1 MSQEPMEFEK
11 RSREVLEESSG
22 RLDGRTLSRLTQAR
36 HAALDQLQ
44 RPTRALWWGRWSVPA
59 GAAAAAV
66 LAVVIWVGRPPIVE
80 GPATLASIKSVD
92 DFELLTDAD
101 APDFVDDG
109 EDVEFY
115 EWAAGEM
122 ES

>member
-1 MSQEPMEFEK
+1 MSQSPTEFEK
-11 RSREVLEESSG
+11 RSREVLEESKG
-22 RLDGRTLSRLTQAR
+22 RLDGHTLSRLTQAR

-44 RPTRALWWGRWSVPA
+44 RPARAAWWRWSVPA

-66 LAVVIWVGRPPIVE
+66 LAVVIWVGRPPIAE
-80 GPATLASIKSVD
+80 GPATLASLKSVD

-101 APDFVDDG
+101 APDFVDDN

>member
-1 MSQEPMEFEK
+1 M
-11 RSREVLEESSG
+11 
-22 RLDGRTLSRLTQAR
+22 
-36 HAALDQLQ
+36 
-44 RPTRALWWGRWSVPA
+44 
-59 GAAAAAV
+59 
-66 LAVVIWVGRPPIVE
+66 AVVLWMGRPPVS
-80 GPATLASIKSVD
+80 PSIAKSVD

-101 APDFVDDG
+101 APDFVDG

>member
-1 MSQEPMEFEK
+1 MSQEPTEFEK

-44 RPTRALWWGRWSVPA
+44 RPARAPRWGRWSVPA

-66 LAVVIWVGRPPIVE
+66 LAVVIWVGRAPLVE
-80 GPATLASIKSVD
+80 APATLASLKSVD

-109 EDVEFY
+109 EDLEFY

>member
-1 MSQEPMEFEK
+1 MSQEPTEFEK

-36 HAALDQLQ
+36 HAALDKLQ
-44 RPTRALWWGRWSVPA
+44 RPARAPWWRWSVPA

-66 LAVVIWVGRPPIVE
+66 LAVVIWVGQPPAAE
-80 GPATLASIKSVD
+80 GPATLATLKSVD

-109 EDVEFY
+109 ED
-115 EWAAGEM
+115 
-122 ES
+122 

>member
-1 MSQEPMEFEK
+1 MSQEPTEFEK
-11 RSREVLEESSG
+11 RSRAILEESSG
-22 RLDGRTLSRLTQAR
+22 RLDGRMLSRLTQAR

-44 RPTRALWWGRWSVPA
+44 KPARASWWRWSVPA

-66 LAVVIWVGRPPIVE
+66 LSVVIWVGRPPSVE
-80 GPATLASIKSVD
+80 GPTSVD

-115 EWAAGEM
+115 EWASGEM

>member
-1 MSQEPMEFEK
+1 MSQEPTEFEK
-11 RSREVLEESSG
+11 RTRTLLEESSG

-36 HAALDQLQ
+36 HAALDQL
-44 RPTRALWWGRWSVPA
+44 RKPARAPWWRWSVPA

-66 LAVVIWVGRPPIVE
+66 LAVVIWVGRPPIVD
-80 GPATLASIKSVD
+80 PKSVD

>member
-1 MSQEPMEFEK
+1 MSQEPTEFEK
-11 RSREVLEESSG
+11 RSRALLEESSG
-22 RLDGRTLSRLTQAR
+22 RLDGRIQSRLTRAR
-36 HAALDQLQ
+36 HAALDQSQ
-44 RPTRALWWGRWSVPA
+44 KPARAPWWRWSVPA

-66 LAVVIWVGRPPIVE
+66 LAVVIWVGHPPVVE
-80 GPATLASIKSVD
+80 APLKSVD

>member
-1 MSQEPMEFEK
+1 MSQEPTEFEK
-11 RSREVLEESSG
+11 RARVLLEESSG
-22 RLDGRTLSRLTQAR
+22 RFDGRTQSRLTRAR
-36 HAALDQLQ
+36 HAALAQLQ
-44 RPTRALWWGRWSVPA
+44 KPARAPWWRWSVPA

-66 LAVVIWVGRPPIVE
+66 LAVVIWVGHPPAVE
-80 GPATLASIKSVD
+80 GPATLASLKSVE

-101 APDFVDDG
+101 APDFVDDA

>member
-1 MSQEPMEFEK
+1 MSQQPTEFEK

-36 HAALDQLQ
+36 HAALEQLQ
-44 RPTRALWWGRWSVPA
+44 RPARVLWWRWSLPA

-66 LAVVIWVGRPPIVE
+66 LAVVIWVGRPSTFN
-80 GPATLASIKSVD
+80 ATTSLAMTEKSVD

>member
-1 MSQEPMEFEK
+1 MSQEPTDFEK

-44 RPTRALWWGRWSVPA
+44 RSARAPWWRWSVPA

-66 LAVVIWVGRPPIVE
+66 LAVVIWVGRPPVE
-80 GPATLASIKSVD
+80 GPATLASLKSVD
-92 DFELLTDAD
+92 DFELLTDGD

-109 EDVEFY
+109 EDVDFY

>member
-1 MSQEPMEFEK
+1 MSQEPTEFEK
-11 RSREVLEESSG
+11 RSRALLEESSG
-22 RLDGRTLSRLTQAR
+22 RLDGRTLSRLTRAR
-36 HAALDQLQ
+36 HAALGQLQ
-44 RPTRALWWGRWSVPA
+44 KPARAPWWRWSVPA

-66 LAVVIWVGRPPIVE
+66 LAVVIWVGHPPVLE
-80 GPATLASIKSVD
+80 GPTTLAKSVD
-92 DFELLTDAD
+92 DFELLTDGD
-101 APDFVDDG
+101 APDFVDEG